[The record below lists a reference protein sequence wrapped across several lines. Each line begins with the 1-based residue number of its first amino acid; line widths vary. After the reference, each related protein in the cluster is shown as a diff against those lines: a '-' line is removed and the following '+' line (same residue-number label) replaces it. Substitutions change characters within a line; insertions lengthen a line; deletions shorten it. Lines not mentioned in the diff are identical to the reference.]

1 MLPKTRLG
9 KRSPLGALVCTSC
22 PSMESTLETGGHV
35 EPEGGVGSPTMGS
48 PGPQHLSRFNNK
60 LLPGQ
65 KVYVLCGGRECTGV
79 VEQHNHVDNEV
90 AILLPALGQHVLR
103 KLEDVWTCPTVP
115 PPPSTMTQGT
125 GRPHQVSSCIDVP
138 RRSPESVE
146 MDEMMAA
153 LVLTSLSCSPL
164 VQSPTQSDT
173 VTGSAG
179 MECGGGE
186 LSDSS
191 SSGYWSCD
199 HGYGSPAPS
208 PPITETEGH
217 SLAMPPD
224 EGLDMEQVLFDE
236 PTPRKRRNSVKVA
249 YRCLWPNCGKILK
262 SVVGIKRHIRTLHL
276 GQSGEH
282 ERCSCSEE
290 DFYYTE
296 IHQREPQPLTP
307 ALGVSTPTPI
317 PTPSTPWPACTS
329 PSSPS
334 PAGVG
339 PGAGAGGVS
348 PTEVSPQLSQSAP
361 STPCFFWQVHSEHSY
376 QAPAPAPVQV
386 VAPPISVSTSYR
398 WTTPT
403 STSHPRQLTCVSP
416 SVHQGESFRV
426 RSVSVGEQWLQQHS
440 LPIRPHP
447 VSTSPPRSHW
457 STRRI
462 RGEAKKC
469 RKVYGIEHRD
479 QWCTACRWKKAC
491 QRFLD

>member
-1 MLPKTRLG
+1 MLPKSRLG

-22 PSMESTLETGGHV
+22 PSMESTLETGGHGD
-35 EPEGGVGSPTMGS
+35 PEGGVGGPTMGS

-90 AILLPALGQHVLR
+90 ALLLPVLGQHVLR

-115 PPPSTMTQGT
+115 PPPSTTTQGT
-125 GRPHQVSSCIDVP
+125 GRPHQMSSCIDVP
-138 RRSPESVE
+138 RRSAES

-164 VQSPTQSDT
+164 VPSPPQRDT

-186 LSDSS
+186 LSDSG

-208 PPITETEGH
+208 PTITETEGH
-217 SLAMPPD
+217 SLAVPPD

-236 PTPRKRRNSVKVA
+236 PAPRKRRNSVKVA

-276 GQSGEH
+276 GQVSEH

-296 IHQREPQPLTP
+296 IHQREPRPLTRP
-307 ALGVSTPTPI
+307 LGVSTP
-317 PTPSTPWPACTS
+317 STPWLACTS

-339 PGAGAGGVS
+339 PGAGGDS

-361 STPCFFWQVHSEHSY
+361 SNPDFFWQVHSEHSY
-376 QAPAPAPVQV
+376 QVPVQV
-386 VAPPISVSTSYR
+386 VAPPVSVSYSCHC
-398 WTTPT
+398 TTPT
-403 STSHPRQLTCVSP
+403 STPHPRQ
-416 SVHQGESFRV
+416 GASFRV

-440 LPIRPHP
+440 APIRPHP
-447 VSTSPPRSHW
+447 VSTSPQRSHW

>member
-1 MLPKTRLG
+1 MLPKSRLG

-22 PSMESTLETGGHV
+22 PSMESTLETGGHGD
-35 EPEGGVGSPTMGS
+35 PEGGVGGPTMGS

-90 AILLPALGQHVLR
+90 ALLLPVLGQHVLR

-115 PPPSTMTQGT
+115 PPPSTTTQGT
-125 GRPHQVSSCIDVP
+125 GRPHQMSSCIDVP
-138 RRSPESVE
+138 RRSAES

-164 VQSPTQSDT
+164 VPSPPQRDT

-186 LSDSS
+186 LSDSG

-208 PPITETEGH
+208 PTITETEGH
-217 SLAMPPD
+217 SLAVPPD

-236 PTPRKRRNSVKVA
+236 PAPRKRRNSVKVA

-276 GQSGEH
+276 GQVSEH

-296 IHQREPQPLTP
+296 IHQREPRPLTRP
-307 ALGVSTPTPI
+307 LGVSTP
-317 PTPSTPWPACTS
+317 STPWLACTS
-329 PSSPS
+329 PPSPS

-339 PGAGAGGVS
+339 PGAGGDS

-361 STPCFFWQVHSEHSY
+361 STPDFFWQVHSEHSY
-376 QAPAPAPVQV
+376 QVPVQV
-386 VAPPISVSTSYR
+386 VAPPVSVSYSCHC
-398 WTTPT
+398 TTPT
-403 STSHPRQLTCVSP
+403 STPHPRQ
-416 SVHQGESFRV
+416 GASFRV

-440 LPIRPHP
+440 APIRPHP
-447 VSTSPPRSHW
+447 VSTSPQRSHW

>member
-1 MLPKTRLG
+1 MLPKSRLG

-22 PSMESTLETGGHV
+22 PSMESTLETGGHGD
-35 EPEGGVGSPTMGS
+35 PEGGVGGPTMGS

-65 KVYVLCGGRECTGV
+65 KVYVLCGGSECTGV

-90 AILLPALGQHVLR
+90 ALLLPVLGQHVLR

-115 PPPSTMTQGT
+115 PPPSTTTQGT
-125 GRPHQVSSCIDVP
+125 GRPHQMSSCIDVP
-138 RRSPESVE
+138 RRSAES

-164 VQSPTQSDT
+164 VPSPPQRDT

-186 LSDSS
+186 LSDSG

-208 PPITETEGH
+208 PTITETEGH
-217 SLAMPPD
+217 SLAVPPD

-236 PTPRKRRNSVKVA
+236 PAPRKRRNSVKVA

-276 GQSGEH
+276 GQVSEH

-296 IHQREPQPLTP
+296 IHQREPRPLTRP
-307 ALGVSTPTPI
+307 LGVSTP
-317 PTPSTPWPACTS
+317 STPWLACTS

-339 PGAGAGGVS
+339 PGAGGDS

-361 STPCFFWQVHSEHSY
+361 SNPDFFWQVHSEHSY
-376 QAPAPAPVQV
+376 QVPVQV
-386 VAPPISVSTSYR
+386 VAPPVSVSYSCHY
-398 WTTPT
+398 TTPT
-403 STSHPRQLTCVSP
+403 STPHPRQ
-416 SVHQGESFRV
+416 GASFRV

-440 LPIRPHP
+440 APIRPHP
-447 VSTSPPRSHW
+447 VSTSPQRSHW